1 MPDKSKFERE
11 LDEILE
17 KSEESSAPQSG
28 RRRSAG
34 KHRTYDPFSPNVTKS
49 KPPKRSSGIKLNSVT
64 LILGGLV
71 VIAIAAFIP
80 TAQLP
85 VAILGV
91 IPLLIGYL
99 LWFRKGSS
107 RTGNFGST
115 SGMLGRDKSSE
126 IPDKAEPEMK
136 YWRGR
141 RVDDKSEPRD
151 QGKIIEFPPPDNNNK
166 S

>member
-17 KSEESSAPQSG
+17 KSEDSSAPQS
-28 RRRSAG
+28 RRRRPAG
-34 KHRTYDPFSPNVTKS
+34 KHRTYDPFSHNVTKS
-49 KPPKRSSGIKLNSVT
+49 EPPKRSLGIKLNSGN

-71 VIAIAAFIP
+71 AIAIAAFIP
-80 TAQLP
+80 KAQLP

-91 IPLLIGYL
+91 ILLLIGYL
-99 LWFRKGSS
+99 LWFRKRSS
-107 RTGNFGST
+107 SSGIFVSA
-115 SGMLGRDKSSE
+115 SGMFGRGKSSE
-126 IPDKAEPEMK
+126 IPDKAEPEVK

-141 RVDDKSEPRD
+141 RVDDKSEPQD